1 MRTGEGS
8 MVHGRQRKRVGLVGC
23 GTIGSRVARRI
34 MQEDLGEIVFL
45 CDLDPERARRLS
57 STGEVITDP
66 TQIGDRGVDLVVE
79 AANADVMRRIALEV
93 LERADFLPFTVTA
106 LADDDFREEVRARC
120 RERGTRLFIPHGGVL
135 GLDGVSDGR
144 GVIREV
150 TFKTTKHPRNLGLRP
165 DEVGVVY
172 DGPTR
177 GACERF
183 PRNVNVHAAFAL
195 MGVGFDRQ
203 RSIVISDPET
213 REMRH
218 EISVSGEGIEW
229 RFSIA
234 SVPSGAVTG
243 SYTPESAASTV
254 ARILGGV
261 NDIVLG

>member
-1 MRTGEGS
+1 MNGS
-8 MVHGRQRKRVGLVGC
+8 RKKRVGLVGC
-23 GTIGSRVARRI
+23 GTIGSRIAQKI
-34 MQEDLGEIVFL
+34 LQEDLGDLTFI
-45 CDLDPERARRLS
+45 CDLDMERARSLFPGVDVFS
-57 STGEVITDP
+57 DP
-66 TQIGDRGVDLVVE
+66 AEAQHRGADLVVE
-79 AANADVMRRIALEV
+79 AANAEVMRGIALEV

-106 LADDDFREEVRARC
+106 LADDGFREAVRDRC
-120 RERGTRLFIPHGGVL
+120 RKRGTRLFIPHGGVL
-135 GLDGVSDGR
+135 GLDGVYDGR

-150 TFKTTKHPRNLGLRP
+150 IFKTTKHPRNLGLAP
-165 DEVGVVY
+165 DQTGVIY

-213 REMRH
+213 KEMRH
-218 EISVSGEGIEW
+218 EIAVAGEGIEW

-234 SVPSGAVTG
+234 STPSGAVTG

-254 ARILGGV
+254 ARILGGIS
-261 NDIVLG
+261 DIVLG